1 MSTHRTLR
9 PSLAPSALIVSWDAS
24 PPVEPLSTV
33 LQEQFGYHTTPL
45 RLPERNPEHFFKSS
59 LADALASHWNTN
71 NPFILYCHGNSLM
84 RQGESRL
91 RLAQNEKSASVDWLK
106 LRQGH
111 IDEFGSDILVILD
124 CNHKVVRTAVNKY
137 PILADD
143 KKPGSKSI
151 VQILVAPKLSRQ
163 DATPFPHVL
172 AQTLR
177 AVAESSKSGVI
188 DIKYIKAEIARHSTL
203 EVSPDLYSLR
213 PDQEEDLKLTVSSH
227 QAQSISMHSW
237 DEPFQVNNTS
247 KYPHVS
253 VLPITWANVDLR
265 DAKAELEELV
275 DVFKAHFDFMIE
287 KTVKIPNTSNAQSS
301 LQTRIN
307 QQIEKVGPK
316 GLLIVLYNGH
326 ARGTDRGMILSLT
339 FISGSGSNGDSH
351 SVNWTEITHTLNIAN
366 CDVVH
371 VLDCC
376 DALSATKGIESNKE
390 TQIEI
395 AEAADWNTDDSEYQG
410 INETLTAGGREQRV
424 PAGPD
429 SLMRVFATVLRKM
442 AARKI
447 PITVLSWHQYI
458 VKELGD
464 IRTRQGYS
472 RHTEPHYKINPTH
485 YAGAGQS
492 IKLQVRQRRFTM

>member
-1 MSTHRTLR
+1 M
-9 PSLAPSALIVSWDAS
+9 PSN
-24 PPVEPLSTV
+24 
-33 LQEQFGYHTTPL
+33 
-45 RLPERNPEHFFKSS
+45 RN
-59 LADALASHWNTN
+59 
-71 NPFILYCHGNSLM
+71 
-84 RQGESRL
+84 
-91 RLAQNEKSASVDWLK
+91 
-106 LRQGH
+106 
-111 IDEFGSDILVILD
+111 
-124 CNHKVVRTAVNKY
+124 
-137 PILADD
+137 
-143 KKPGSKSI
+143 
-151 VQILVAPKLSRQ
+151 LVAYR
-163 DATPFPHVL
+163 
-172 AQTLR
+172 
-177 AVAESSKSGVI
+177 
-188 DIKYIKAEIARHSTL
+188 
-203 EVSPDLYSLR
+203 
-213 PDQEEDLKLTVSSH
+213 
-227 QAQSISMHSW
+227 
-237 DEPFQVNNTS
+237 
-247 KYPHVS
+247 
-253 VLPITWANVDLR
+253 
-265 DAKAELEELV
+265 
-275 DVFKAHFDFMIE
+275 
-287 KTVKIPNTSNAQSS
+287 
-301 LQTRIN
+301 
-307 QQIEKVGPK
+307 
-316 GLLIVLYNGH
+316 
-326 ARGTDRGMILSLT
+326 LT
-339 FISGSGSNGDSH
+339 FISGSGSNGDSQ
-351 SVNWTEITHTLNIAN
+351 SVNWTEITHTLNIVN